1 MEHVSI
7 DMQVRDVVG
16 KKVRRLRREGW
27 IPATVY
33 GKGVMPISVQVNERD
48 FQKIYQQVG
57 RTSLVSL
64 NIPGKPAH
72 VAFIQDIQRHPVW
85 RTILH
90 ADFRVVDL
98 KIAINTEVPVVLVG
112 SSPLLDRGDAVI
124 NQGLTHLEVH
134 ALPED
139 LPQHIE
145 VDLSILDSFDKSIHV
160 ADLQVGAAYSFIT
173 SGDALVAAL
182 THTRMA
188 VTAEGEEEGQAA
200 REEPALIRKEREEA
214 E

>member
-1 MEHVSI
+1 MDHVSI
-7 DMQVRDVVG
+7 DMQVREVIG

-33 GKGVMPISVQVNERD
+33 GKGIVPISVQVNDRD

-64 NIPGKPAH
+64 NIPGQPEQ

-124 NQGLTHLEVH
+124 NQGITHLEVH

-160 ADLQVGAAYSFIT
+160 ADLQAGAAYSFVT
-173 SGDALVAAL
+173 SGDALVASL
-182 THTRMA
+182 TRTRA
-188 VTAEGEEEGQAA
+188 TVEEEGEEEGPAP
-200 REEPALIRKEREEA
+200 EEPTLIRKEREDEG
-214 E
+214 